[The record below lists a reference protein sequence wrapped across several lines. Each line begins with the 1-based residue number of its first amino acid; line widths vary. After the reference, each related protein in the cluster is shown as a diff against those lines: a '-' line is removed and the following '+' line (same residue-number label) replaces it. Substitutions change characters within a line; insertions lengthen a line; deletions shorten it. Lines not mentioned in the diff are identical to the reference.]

1 VKLSE
6 PSERMAEKSK
16 DGIGED
22 TSEKLEDQD
31 DLVDYECDLTLEM
44 NKELSIYLG
53 AFLIYIYRSGLLQEL
68 IWARPP
74 QPICEKI

>member
-1 VKLSE
+1 
-6 PSERMAEKSK
+6 MAEKSK
-16 DGIGED
+16 DGIGKD

-53 AFLIYIYRSGLLQEL
+53 VSRTSFLTFTDQGS
-68 IWARPP
+68 P
-74 QPICEKI
+74 KN